1 MSTAAREQ
9 ERTVSSPR
17 GDDNRRT
24 DVILTAARLF
34 RQNGYERTTVR
45 ELAEAV
51 GLSSGS
57 LFHYF
62 RNKEEILVAVMANG
76 IESVTQEGREL
87 MARLPDPADRLAG
100 LFRLHMASLIRGVG
114 GDAMHAMI
122 YEWRSLSPAAR
133 QPIQALSDAYEQLWH
148 QAIDDAVASGLI
160 DGEAAIIRKHVLG
173 GMNFSVRWYH
183 PEGRLSPDE
192 LIEHMLRAAL
202 PNVAR

>member
-1 MSTAAREQ
+1 MNTAATEHGK
-9 ERTVSSPR
+9 TASSPR
-17 GDDNRRT
+17 GDDSRRT

-51 GLSSGS
+51 GLRSGS

-76 IESVTQEGREL
+76 IESVTEAGREV
-87 MARLPDPADRLAG
+87 MALHPDPADRLAG

-148 QAIDDAVASGLI
+148 KAIDEAVASGLI
-160 DGEAAIIRKHVLG
+160 VGEAAIIRKHVLG
-173 GMNFSVRWYH
+173 GMNFSVRWYR
-183 PEGRLSPDE
+183 PDGRLSPDE